1 MAGYRLYRHHSYD
14 AAAARL
20 PAAVQRKAIWAQVLL
35 GVRGRTPSV
44 KSTVGLNARWRR
56 TPVQGNH
63 YYLWWLPAAE
73 AETSEAAALGSAAAP
88 AILVH
93 SIRHHDATDD
103 ALEVGAPNDYEEIP
117 VELLDPRFDEQI
129 AVGHRISGAA
139 PGLAALPSTLTTIKG
154 LPGSGKSVSLLYL
167 ARDLAERPGVRKI
180 RYVTY
185 TERLKRAARELIAA
199 HGHDLA
205 QRLTVH
211 TVNDVVSELT
221 GVALPAEPFGE
232 VRDFVKF
239 LDLQKPAALG
249 PWRRYPLTLYTE
261 MRGALAGRTFPPGYA
276 LPAARLD
283 QLRLGEGSAYD
294 VAAYAAARDLDPQL
308 AELVVNLMQRTRDT
322 ALFLDQ
328 RAAYRALEAIQ
339 RGDSPRWLAESD
351 AVIVDE
357 VQDLT
362 LLQIAL
368 IGELG
373 RLRLRKPAA
382 TPFVMTVAG
391 DESQIVQP
399 SGFDWG
405 VTKDLLAEQLGAH
418 PQEHEFRHQR
428 RSPPSLGHVIDN
440 SWSFYGHLP
449 KALRPSA
456 RRQSFDFASEG
467 PATESAGDV
476 GLVMVVQPP
485 GPGDGQGWRDLL
497 AELAE
502 RPGRAVVDM
511 TADSGE
517 SLQASLPGA
526 LPEDAEEV
534 LFLPREI
541 KGLERGTVIVRGLD
555 LAYRRARDLSRDPD
569 GLRIPQL
576 EARRLFDEMRVALSR
591 STNRLVIVEPR
602 DAAVFAELKLDQVQ
616 GCLHLSWRELVDFL
630 SAEDMTEIE
639 MIELLLDEVE
649 DLAERT
655 RWEQAQR
662 RNRRAHDLAVQ
673 IGDDSLR
680 RDAAGQYVDLHFQE
694 ADSWLARRDLPRAL
708 DAAGRGRTIALELAD
723 PVVLER
729 VDEAWERIQDA
740 AAQEVARLLADA
752 SAARAANR
760 FEAAHSAARTAC
772 DLAQIAPA
780 SSFAA
785 RAAEAL
791 AQAALDWATV
801 LLDGDGPAP
810 EHPPRAAE
818 LLHEAARLVAAQGDA
833 PGGAALALLAA
844 RYDAVPQR
852 RNLTPD
858 QVRAVLESAREYLRA
873 VKPLAPGDAAY
884 RIVRGWLDE
893 TFAALGDHSALY
905 YDWAA
910 TADRLALDTDYPP
923 LDERI
928 WDLENRLGLLRRPAH
943 DPAVTRFR
951 AFAAAYNGDPGTAS
965 LAWEELG
972 EMELAVQQARL
983 AGDLERAYNLMR
995 QARLPIAEELATAVK
1010 ALRLLQQVEQKQHGL
1025 TPAERRAI
1033 LEELTRLHAQLSE
1046 NTDVAP

>member
-1 MAGYRLYRHHSYD
+1 
-14 AAAARL
+14 
-20 PAAVQRKAIWAQVLL
+20 
-35 GVRGRTPSV
+35 
-44 KSTVGLNARWRR
+44 
-56 TPVQGNH
+56 
-63 YYLWWLPAAE
+63 
-73 AETSEAAALGSAAAP
+73 
-88 AILVH
+88 
-93 SIRHHDATDD
+93 
-103 ALEVGAPNDYEEIP
+103 
-117 VELLDPRFDEQI
+117 
-129 AVGHRISGAA
+129 
-139 PGLAALPSTLTTIKG
+139 
-154 LPGSGKSVSLLYL
+154 
-167 ARDLAERPGVRKI
+167 
-180 RYVTY
+180 
-185 TERLKRAARELIAA
+185 
-199 HGHDLA
+199 
-205 QRLTVH
+205 
-211 TVNDVVSELT
+211 
-221 GVALPAEPFGE
+221 
-232 VRDFVKF
+232 
-239 LDLQKPAALG
+239 
-249 PWRRYPLTLYTE
+249 
-261 MRGALAGRTFPPGYA
+261 
-276 LPAARLD
+276 
-283 QLRLGEGSAYD
+283 
-294 VAAYAAARDLDPQL
+294 L
-308 AELVVNLMQRTRDT
+308 AELVVNLVQRTRDT

-339 RGDSPRWLAESD
+339 RGDYPRWLAESD

-373 RLRLRKPAA
+373 RLRLRKSASS
-382 TPFVMTVAG
+382 PFVMTVAG

-405 VTKDLLAEQLGAH
+405 VTKDLLAEQLGAY

-467 PATESAGDV
+467 PAAESAGDV

-485 GPGDGQGWRDLL
+485 DDGAGWRDLL

-502 RPGRAVVDM
+502 RPGRAVVDLTVDL
-511 TADSGE
+511 TADFGE
-517 SLQASLPGA
+517 SLQSNLPGA

-555 LAYRRARDLSRDPD
+555 LVYRRARDLSRDPD

-591 STNRLVIVEPR
+591 STNRLVLVEPR
-602 DAAVFAELKLDQVQ
+602 DAAVFAELRLDQVQ
-616 GCLHLSWRELVDFL
+616 GCLHLGWRELVDFL
-630 SAEDMTEIE
+630 RAEDMTEIE

-649 DLAERT
+649 DLAERA

-673 IGDDSLR
+673 IADDSLR
-680 RDAAGQYVDLHFQE
+680 RDAEGQYVDLHFQE
-694 ADSWLARRDLPRAL
+694 ADAWLARRDLTRAL
-708 DAAGRGRTIALELAD
+708 DAAGRGRAIALELAD

-740 AAQEVARLLADA
+740 AAQEVERLLGDA
-752 SAARAANR
+752 QAARAAGR
-760 FEAAHSAARTAC
+760 FEAAHSAARTAYEM
-772 DLAQIAPA
+772 AQIAPESA
-780 SSFAA
+780 FAA

-810 EHPPRAAE
+810 VHPPRAAE
-818 LLHEAARLVAAQGDA
+818 LLHEAARLVAAQGDEA
-833 PGGAALALLAA
+833 GGAALALLAA

-852 RNLTPD
+852 RDLTPE
-858 QVRAVLESAREYLRA
+858 QVRAVLASAQEYLRA
-873 VKPLAPGDAAY
+873 VKPLAPGDDAY
-884 RIVRGWLDE
+884 TIVRGWLDE
-893 TFAALGDHSALY
+893 TFAALGERGELY
-905 YDWAA
+905 YEWAV
-910 TADRLALDTDYPP
+910 TADRLALDAAYPP

-928 WDLENRLGLLRRPAH
+928 WELENRLDLLRLPAR

-951 AFAAAYNGDPGTAS
+951 AFVAAYNGDPGAAS

-972 EMELAVQQARL
+972 ETELAVQQARQ
-983 AGDLERAYNLMR
+983 AGDLERAYSLMR
-995 QARLPIAEELATAVK
+995 QGKLRIPEEIATAVK

-1046 NTDVAP
+1046 ATPDET

>member
-1 MAGYRLYRHHSYD
+1 MAGYRLYRHRSYD

-63 YYLWWLPAAE
+63 YYLWWVPVAE
-73 AETSEAAALGSAAAP
+73 AEAGGTPFPSDSGP

-103 ALEVGAPNDYEEIP
+103 ALDVGAPNDYEEIP

-129 AVGHRISGAA
+129 AVGHRISGAGLGTPSAA
-139 PGLAALPSTLTTIKG
+139 PTLTTIKG

-185 TERLKRAARELIAA
+185 TERLKRAAKELIAA

-211 TVNDVVSELT
+211 TVNDVVGELT
-221 GVALPAEPFGE
+221 GIALPGEPFSE
-232 VRDFVKF
+232 VRDFIRF

-249 PWRRYPLTLYTE
+249 AWRRYPLTLYTE
-261 MRGALAGRTFPPGYA
+261 MRGWLAGRTFPPGYT
-276 LPAARLD
+276 LPAARHD
-283 QLRLGEGSAYD
+283 QLRLGAGSAID
-294 VAAYAAARDLDPQL
+294 TAAYARARGLDAQA
-308 AELVVNLMQRTRDT
+308 AELVVALMQRMGDT
-322 ALFLDQ
+322 SFFLDQ

-339 RGDSPRWLAESD
+339 RGNYPRWLAESD

-373 RLRLRKPAA
+373 RLRLRKPAGA
-382 TPFVMTVAG
+382 PFAMTVAG

-405 VTKDLLAEQLGAH
+405 VTKDLLAEQLGAY

-428 RSPPSLGHVIDN
+428 RSPPSLAHIIDN
-440 SWSFYGHLP
+440 SWSFYSCLP

-456 RRQSFDFASEG
+456 RRQSFDFVSEE
-467 PATESAGDV
+467 PAAESAGDV

-485 GPGDGQGWRDLL
+485 GPGDGQGWADLL

-502 RPGRAVVDM
+502 RPGRAVVDLN
-511 TADSGE
+511 ADAGE
-517 SLQASLPGA
+517 SLQASLPAA
-526 LPEDAEEV
+526 LPEEAEEV

-541 KGLERGTVIVRGLD
+541 KGLERGTVIVRGLGA
-555 LAYRRARDLSRDPD
+555 AYRRARELSHDPD
-569 GLRIPQL
+569 GLRLPLL

-591 STNRLVIVEPR
+591 STNRLVLVEAR
-602 DAAVFAELKLDQVQ
+602 DAGVFTELKLDQVH
-616 GCLHLSWRELVDFL
+616 GCLHLGWRELVDFL
-630 SAEDMTEIE
+630 RAEDMTEIE

-649 DLAERT
+649 DLAERA
-655 RWEQAQR
+655 RWEQAHR
-662 RNRRAHDLAVQ
+662 RNRRAYELALQ
-673 IGDDSLR
+673 IGDGSLR
-680 RDAAGQYVDLHFQE
+680 RDAQGQFVDLHFQE
-694 ADSWLARRDLPRAL
+694 ADHWLARRDLPRAL
-708 DAAGRGRTIALELAD
+708 DVAGRGRAVALELDD
-723 PVVLER
+723 PVVMER
-729 VDEAWERIQDA
+729 VDEAWERIESTA
-740 AAQEVARLLADA
+740 AEEVDKLLADA
-752 SAARAANR
+752 AAARAAQR
-760 FEAAHSAARTAC
+760 PEAAQRAARAAH

-780 SSFAA
+780 SGFAA

-791 AQAALDWATV
+791 AQAALDWATT
-801 LLDGDGPAP
+801 LAENDGPGA
-810 EHPPRAAE
+810 RIAE
-818 LLHEAARLVAAQGDA
+818 LLHEAAQIVTAQGDA
-833 PGGAALALLAA
+833 GGGAAIALLAA
-844 RYDAVPQR
+844 RYDAVPDR
-852 RNLTPD
+852 RVLTPD
-858 QVRAVLESAREYLRA
+858 QVRIVLRFAGDYLRA
-873 VKPLAPGDAAY
+873 VKPLAPGEEGY
-884 RIVRGWLDE
+884 RLARGWLDE
-893 TFAALGDHSALY
+893 TFAALGERAELY
-905 YDWAA
+905 YEWAA
-910 TADRLALDTDYPP
+910 AADRFALDAAYPA

-928 WDLENRLGLLRRPAH
+928 WDLENRLDLAARTSESPAQAR
-943 DPAVTRFR
+943 AVTRFR
-951 AFAAAYNGDPGTAS
+951 AFVAAYNGDPGAAS
-965 LAWEELG
+965 RAWEELG
-972 EMELAVQQARL
+972 EIELAVQQARL

-1046 NTDVAP
+1046 TTPDEP